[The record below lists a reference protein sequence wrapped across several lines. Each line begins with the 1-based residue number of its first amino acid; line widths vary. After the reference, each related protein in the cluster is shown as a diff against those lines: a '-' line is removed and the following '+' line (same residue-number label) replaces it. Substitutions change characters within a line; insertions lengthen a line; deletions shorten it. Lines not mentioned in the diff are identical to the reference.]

1 MRIKFPFRI
10 TQTDSDTVEIDNGN
24 VPLLTIDVPNPDLR
38 KLVDDK
44 TWDEIYFAAATQLV
58 KAMIQVE

>member
-1 MRIKFPFRI
+1 MRISFPFAVK
-10 TQTDSDTVEIDNGN
+10 QVDDSTIEIVYGSG
-24 VPLLTIDVPNPDLR
+24 PLLTIDVPNPDLR